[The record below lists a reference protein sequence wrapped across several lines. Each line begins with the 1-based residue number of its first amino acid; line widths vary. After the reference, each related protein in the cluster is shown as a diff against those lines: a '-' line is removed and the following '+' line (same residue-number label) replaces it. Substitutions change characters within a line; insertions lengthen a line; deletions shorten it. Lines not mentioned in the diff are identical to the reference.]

1 MPRAHLKRADR
12 IVRGSRR
19 ADQHEVHDVISN
31 STSHRAGTTSARGP
45 KRVPVWLNGALL
57 HALGAMSVAWC
68 APALAAPGDL
78 AAAFA
83 QLGAGRVESRTVS
96 LADLGVREPVVL
108 RAPDAAQELYLPVPA
123 NLPIENATL
132 QLDANYLRGNGG
144 RTTFVLS
151 LDGSPVQARTPGDAQ
166 GDGSLSIGVDG
177 APRASGFVR
186 VGLQWSSV
194 LNDTFCTDQTAI
206 ANLWRVAPTTRL
218 TYQFDTS
225 AIDDVHTAWSA
236 LPAKP
241 VVAIGAG
248 KLDPAAYDAAWRVE
262 ALLVRG
268 GATPV
273 TQIVPAVGDTVHLGS
288 VQVPAALQAVP
299 AFAALAAGGDH
310 KLANPA
316 ELGALIALAPA
327 GVFAPNVVIAD
338 AALRAR
344 TGEAF
349 DALRAQ
355 VQSVS
360 ADAAGAFD
368 AWRKRAG
375 GALLSGGSA
384 TPPKGELAL
393 AHLGGLPAVVVG
405 DDLGVSALS
414 RVWSGMGVSNRL
426 VVHELAQSPNLSAG
440 GASDRLAL
448 SLIGG
453 APATL
458 SVLTSAAWEAHFD
471 LAAVS
476 GNGKIPRR
484 VVLDLAAAPAA
495 DRNGQTA
502 SIFFN
507 GVLIGSHLLDT
518 DGRAQ
523 RVSADIPVYAL
534 GTTNTL
540 RVLFQRQ
547 PAGGCRPREQGYP
560 AAVLPSSYLVLGK
573 GPLGD
578 DFTGM
583 VARFSQSSNIVV
595 PQAYLADPLASLPRL
610 ARLANAT
617 GVSPARATMQVV
629 ADGHAAQT
637 AGPFLAA
644 DVALDQDANH
654 ASFADGRITLKGR
667 GGSTLVDLAGLDR
680 VGVIE
685 VTRAGRAPGV
695 LYRSVGAP
703 PVLPASLQLLQ
714 GDVAIVD
721 GSGVIKQF
729 DTQYAGGVPPTD
741 DQRAWLARHWAGWGV
756 PTIAVVLLV
765 LLLVGAA
772 WARGRARKRT
782 AAAAAQAE
790 SASAHTGSGPDDG
803 GPGASGGGANPQG

>member
-1 MPRAHLKRADR
+1 MRSLRSGAAQALCVAL
-12 IVRGSRR
+12 V
-19 ADQHEVHDVISN
+19 AVWCM
-31 STSHRAGTTSARGP
+31 SAQ
-45 KRVPVWLNGALL
+45 
-57 HALGAMSVAWC
+57 
-68 APALAAPGDL
+68 AAPGDL
-78 AAAFA
+78 AGAFA
-83 QLGAGRVESRTVS
+83 QLGAGRMESRTVS

-108 RAPDAAQELYLPVPA
+108 HAPDAAQELYLPVPA
-123 NLPIENATL
+123 NLPIDNATL
-132 QLDANYLRGNGG
+132 QLDASYLRGNGG

-151 LDGSPVQARTPGDAQ
+151 LDGSPVQARTPADGQ

-194 LNDTFCTDQTAI
+194 LNDAVCTDQTAI
-206 ANLWRVAPTTRL
+206 ANLWRVAPTTHL

-225 AIDDVHTAWSA
+225 TINDVRTAWSA

-241 VVAIGAG
+241 VIAVGAG
-248 KLDPAAYDAAWRVE
+248 KLDAGAYDVAWRLE
-262 ALLVRG
+262 ALLMRN

-327 GVFAPNVVIAD
+327 GVFAPNVVVAD
-338 AALRAR
+338 QALRTRA
-344 TGEAF
+344 GEAF

-355 VQSVS
+355 VQAVS

-368 AWRKRAG
+368 AWRARAG
-375 GALLSGGSA
+375 GALLSAPG
-384 TPPKGELAL
+384 TPPQKGELAL

-405 DDLGVSALS
+405 DDLGVTALS
-414 RVWSGMGVSNRL
+414 RVWSGVDVSNRL
-426 VVHELAQSPNLSAG
+426 VVHELAPSPNLSAG
-440 GASDRLAL
+440 GNSDRLAL

-453 APATL
+453 TPGTVN
-458 SVLTSAAWEAHFD
+458 VLTSAAWEAHFD

-484 VVLDLAAAPAA
+484 VVFDLAAAPAA

-507 GVLIGSHLLDT
+507 GVLIGSQLLDT
-518 DGRAQ
+518 DGHAQ

-573 GPLGD
+573 GPLAE

-583 VARFSQSSNIVV
+583 VARFSQAANVFV
-595 PQAYLADPLASLPRL
+595 PQSYLADPGASLPRV

-617 GVSPARATMQVV
+617 GVSPTRATLQVV
-629 ADGHAAQT
+629 ADGQAAQP

-644 DVALDQDANH
+644 DVPLDKEEGH
-654 ASFADGRITLKGR
+654 TSFADGRITLKGR
-667 GGSTLVDLAGLDR
+667 GGSTLVDISGLAQL
-680 VGVIE
+680 GVIE
-685 VTRAGRAPGV
+685 VTRAGSTPGV

-721 GSGVIKQF
+721 GSGVVKQF
-729 DTQYAGGVPPTD
+729 DTQYAGGVPPLD
-741 DQRAWLARHWAGWGV
+741 DQRAWLTRHWAGWGV
-756 PTIAVVLLV
+756 PTIAIV
-765 LLLVGAA
+765 LLLLLLVAA
-772 WARGRARKRT
+772 GWARSRARART
-782 AAAAAQAE
+782 AAAAAAQAASS
-790 SASAHTGSGPDDG
+790 SANASGGPDDSGSGG
-803 GPGASGGGANPQG
+803 GPGNPGGTNPQG

>member
-1 MPRAHLKRADR
+1 MTHRPMR
-12 IVRGSRR
+12 RGG
-19 ADQHEVHDVISN
+19 AYAA
-31 STSHRAGTTSARGP
+31 TLLGTIC
-45 KRVPVWLNGALL
+45 L
-57 HALGAMSVAWC
+57 AWC
-68 APALAAPGDL
+68 AAAQAAPGDL

-108 RAPDAAQELYLPVPA
+108 RAPDMAQELYLPVPA
-123 NLPIENATL
+123 NLPIDNATL

-151 LDGSPVQARTPGDAQ
+151 LDGSPVQARTPADAH

-225 AIDDVHTAWSA
+225 RIEDVRTAWSA

-248 KLDPAAYDAAWRVE
+248 KLDSAAYDVAWRLE
-262 ALLVRG
+262 ALLMRG

-299 AFAALAAGGDH
+299 AFAALATGGDH

-327 GVFAPNVVIAD
+327 GVFAPNVVVVD

-344 TGEAF
+344 TAEAF

-355 VQSVS
+355 VQAAS
-360 ADAAGAFD
+360 ADASAAFD
-368 AWRKRAG
+368 AWRQRAG
-375 GALLSGGSA
+375 GKLLSGASEGE
-384 TPPKGELAL
+384 KGEVAL

-405 DDLGVSALS
+405 DDLGVNALS
-414 RVWSGMGVSNRL
+414 RVWSGIDASKRL
-426 VVHELAQSPNLSAG
+426 VVHELAPSPNLSAG
-440 GASDRLAL
+440 GDSDRLAL

-453 APATL
+453 TPRTL
-458 SVLTSAAWEAHFD
+458 DVLTSAAWEAHFD

-573 GPLGD
+573 GPLGE

-583 VARFSQSSNIVV
+583 VARFSQSSSVLV
-595 PQAYLADPLASLPRL
+595 PQAYLADPLASLPRV
-610 ARLANAT
+610 ARLANAV
-617 GVSPARATMQVV
+617 GVLPARASLQVV
-629 ADGHAAQT
+629 ADGQAAQPSG
-637 AGPFLAA
+637 AFLAA
-644 DVALDQDANH
+644 DVPLNQEAGH

-667 GGSTLVDLAGLDR
+667 GGSTLVDMSGLAQL
-680 VGVIE
+680 GVIE
-685 VTRAGRAPGV
+685 VARAGSTPGV

-721 GSGVIKQF
+721 GSGVVKQF
-729 DTQYAGGVPPTD
+729 DTQYAGGVPPAD
-741 DQRAWLARHWAGWGV
+741 DQRGWFTRHWTAWGV
-756 PTIAVVLLV
+756 PTLAIA
-765 LLLVGAA
+765 LLLLLLIGAG
-772 WARGRARKRT
+772 WARSRARKRT
-782 AAAAAQAE
+782 AAAAAAQAE
-790 SASAHTGSGPDDG
+790 SSSAHAGSGPDDG
-803 GPGASGGGANPQG
+803 GPGAAGGGANPQG